1 MKRSSFSGKPEAW
14 WGWTLAAL
22 LVAAACPVA
31 ALGAD
36 RMVLCEEF
44 TATD

>member
-1 MKRSSFSGKPEAW
+1 MRRSSFPRGPEAR

-22 LVAAACPVA
+22 LVAAACPWA

-44 TATD
+44 TATT